1 MRSCVMSTS
10 TLEPPPLGDT
20 ARVRRALLHAA
31 GGYLCNVIREPK
43 ITCRVCAGPV
53 DGFERCWRCEQARRI
68 AGVADVVAPLTYAIA
83 GTPSAALVRDY
94 KNHPVRKMRESR
106 SALINWLVGLG
117 ITRHERCIGA
127 AAGSPIS
134 LRVVIPSLTSW
145 PGVHPLAEIARTLG
159 VLGEVR
165 LVATPT
171 ALCDGVVRADK
182 FMLTPGSG
190 VEGRHVLVLDD
201 MWTTGSNAQSA
212 ALALRR
218 DGAAA
223 VSVMVV
229 CRWLNPSYG
238 RTGEFVKTRLQR
250 DYDPDICPVTGAS
263 CP

>member
-1 MRSCVMSTS
+1 MSTS
-10 TLEPPPLGDT
+10 TLEPLPPGDT
-20 ARVRRALLHAA
+20 AQMRRSLLHAA
-31 GGYLCNVIREPK
+31 GGYLRNVIREPK
-43 ITCRVCAGPV
+43 ITCRVCAGAV
-53 DGFERCWRCEQARRI
+53 HGFDRCWRCEQARRI
-68 AGVADVVAPLTYAIA
+68 AGVADVVAPLTYAIV
-83 GTPSAALVRDY
+83 GTPSATLVRDY
-94 KNHPVRKMRESR
+94 KNHPARKVRESHG
-106 SALINWLVGLG
+106 ALINWLVGLG

-134 LRVVIPSLTSW
+134 LRVVIPSLTNR
-145 PGVHPLAEIARTLG
+145 PGAHPLAEIARTLG
-159 VLGEVR
+159 VLGEAR

-171 ALCDGVVRADK
+171 ALCDRVVRADK

-218 DGAAA
+218 AGAAA

-229 CRWLNPSYG
+229 GRWLNPSYG
-238 RTGEFVKTRLQR
+238 RTGEFIKTRLQR
-250 DYDPDICPVTGAS
+250 DYDPDMCPVTGAS